1 MSASS
6 VNRKVAEVMKAQK
19 VERRHA
25 IEKRNEPKDNQPKH
39 IEVEVRELSAE
50 TSRSDIPVASEEIK
64 SVVSAWRKET
74 KKKSVNKK
82 KSTKKS

>member
-6 VNRKVAEVMKAQK
+6 INRKVAEVMKAQK

-25 IEKRNEPKDNQPKH
+25 IEKRNEPKDDQPKH
-39 IEVEVRELSAE
+39 IEAEIRGLSAE
-50 TSRSDIPVASEEIK
+50 TSHSDIPVVSEEVK
-64 SVVSAWRKET
+64 SVIAAWRKET
-74 KKKSVNKK
+74 KKKSVSKK

>member
-6 VNRKVAEVMKAQK
+6 VNRKVAEVVKAEK

-25 IEKRNEPKDNQPKH
+25 IEKRNQPKNNKPERE
-39 IEVEVRELSAE
+39 EVEIRGLSAE
-50 TSRSDIPVASEEIK
+50 TSRSDIPVASEEVK
-64 SVVSAWRKET
+64 RVVSAWRKET
-74 KKKSVNKK
+74 KKKSISKK

>member
-6 VNRKVAEVMKAQK
+6 INRKVAEVMKAQK

-25 IEKRNEPKDNQPKH
+25 IEKRNEPKDDQPKH
-39 IEVEVRELSAE
+39 IEVEVGGLSAE
-50 TSRSDIPVASEEIK
+50 ASDSDIPVVSEEIK
-64 SVVSAWRKET
+64 KPAQ
-74 KKKSVNKK
+74 KKKSILKK